1 MHGKLYW
8 LASDWATAIQRSV
21 RHTFRSVDALLTGLA
36 LPIVILL
43 LFVTVFSGAVS
54 TGTDYVNYIIPGVI
68 LTCVVQATSTTAMI
82 VNNDMT
88 GGLFNR
94 FRTLPMAR
102 SAVLVGHIVG
112 SVLRNGASAA
122 LVFVAA
128 LAVGFRPNADFF
140 EWLAVAGLLI
150 LAMLALSWLSAIFG
164 MLVKSIEVAA
174 SASFV
179 ILFLPYVSSAFVPAE
194 TLPTWIRGFAEHQP
208 MTPLIDALRSLLI
221 GTPMGNSLQ
230 LSLIWFGSI
239 TVVST
244 IAALIIYRAK
254 GRR

>member
-1 MHGKLYW
+1 M
-8 LASDWATAIQRSV
+8 
-21 RHTFRSVDALLTGLA
+21 
-36 LPIVILL
+36 
-43 LFVTVFSGAVS
+43 TVNG
-54 TGTDYVNYIIPGVI
+54 
-68 LTCVVQATSTTAMI
+68 
-82 VNNDMT
+82 DMT

-102 SAVLVGHIVG
+102 SSILIGRITG
-112 SVLRNGASAA
+112 SVLRNSVSAA
-122 LVFVAA
+122 LVFLMA
-128 LAVGFRPNADFF
+128 LAVGFRPNANFL

-150 LAMLALSWLSAIFG
+150 LAVLAFSWLSAIFG

-179 ILFLPYVSSAFVPAE
+179 VLFLPYLSSAFVPTE
-194 TLPTWIRGFAEHQP
+194 TLPTWLRGFAEHQP
-208 MTPLIDALRSLLI
+208 LTPLIDALRSLLI

-230 LSLIWFGSI
+230 LALLWFGGI

-244 IAALIIYRAK
+244 IAALMIYRAK